1 MYSVNMNQCMEKY
14 SNSRI
19 MCTQMEEFM
28 IVKQLEG
35 KK

>member
-1 MYSVNMNQCMEKY
+1 MYSVNMNRRMEKY
-14 SNSRI
+14 SNGRI

-35 KK
+35 MK

>member
-1 MYSVNMNQCMEKY
+1 MYSVNMNERMEKY
-14 SNSRI
+14 SSRRI
-19 MCTQMEEFM
+19 MCTQIEEFV